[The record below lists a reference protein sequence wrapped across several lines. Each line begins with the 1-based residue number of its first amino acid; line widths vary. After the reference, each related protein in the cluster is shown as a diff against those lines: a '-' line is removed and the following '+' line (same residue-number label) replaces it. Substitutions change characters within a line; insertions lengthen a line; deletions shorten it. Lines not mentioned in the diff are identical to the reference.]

1 MNVAIM
7 DPRLRESNNSSAA
20 DHFREKARFCRPDC
34 PAQSPRITI
43 ERSARGV
50 DERPRPHARVGRSWS
65 APGISPAPPWMAQ
78 FTGPLVSYPAR
89 VSFAAYALT
98 ILVGGFV
105 LTLPVS
111 RQPGRPPVSLVDG
124 VFTATSA
131 CCVTGLTVRSTAH
144 DFSAFGQGVI
154 LFLIQLGGLG
164 IMTITTLVAFQLG
177 GQATLRQRAVIA
189 DTLGI
194 KSGRDLRWVAWALL
208 GTVLLCEAV
217 GCVGLCWASWGTAP
231 AAEVAWTS
239 LFHSI
244 SAFCNAG
251 FALHDQNLVPDRG
264 DAVVNLVICGLIIL
278 GGLGF
283 PVIFDVC
290 SRLWRREPLWD
301 RLHTQSKMMLI
312 GTAVLLAA
320 GAATFWA
327 LEWEQAIAQEPV
339 GTKLLMGLFHSTTC
353 RTAGFNTVDYGALSS
368 ATLFLA
374 IILMAIGAG
383 PCSTAGGFK
392 VSTATTLVA
401 SAWSSFRGFK
411 HVNFFKRTIPEN
423 AIARATAT
431 ALVFVA
437 VAILAL
443 VTLLVVEAHNPLA
456 SRPRWFLESL
466 FECIS
471 ALGTVGLSTGITA
484 GLSDP
489 GKLVL
494 VALMIAGRLGPL
506 TAAVAL
512 SRQRQPWQPA
522 YPEEE
527 PLVG

>member
-1 MNVAIM
+1 
-7 DPRLRESNNSSAA
+7 
-20 DHFREKARFCRPDC
+20 
-34 PAQSPRITI
+34 
-43 ERSARGV
+43 
-50 DERPRPHARVGRSWS
+50 
-65 APGISPAPPWMAQ
+65 MAQ
-78 FTGPLVSYPAR
+78 FTGSLVSYPAR
-89 VSFAAYALT
+89 VSFGAYALT
-98 ILVGGFV
+98 ILLGGLV
-105 LTLPVS
+105 LTLPAA

-124 VFTATSA
+124 IFTATSA

-164 IMTITTLVAFQLG
+164 IMTITTVVSFQIG
-177 GQATLRQRAVIA
+177 GQATLRQRAVVA

-194 KSGRDLRWVAWALL
+194 RSGRDLRWVAWALL
-208 GTVLLCEAV
+208 ATVFVAEAV
-217 GCVGLCWASWGTAP
+217 GAVVLAWAAWGSGPGRDVVWA
-231 AAEVAWTS
+231 S
-239 LFHSI
+239 LFHSV

-264 DAVVNLVICGLIIL
+264 SVPVNLVICGLIIL

-290 SRLWRREPLWD
+290 SRLWRREPLWE

-312 GTAVLLAA
+312 GTAVLLVV
-320 GAATFWA
+320 GAASFWM
-327 LEWEQAIAQEPV
+327 LEWEEAIAREPL

-353 RTAGFNTVDYGALSS
+353 RTAGFNTVDYGGLSS

-392 VSTATTLVA
+392 VSTAMTLVA
-401 SAWSSFRGFK
+401 SAWSNFRGFTR
-411 HVNFFKRTIPEN
+411 VNFFRRTIPES
-423 AIARATAT
+423 AVSRATAT

-437 VAILAL
+437 VAIVAL
-443 VTLLVVEAHNPLA
+443 VTLLVVETRSDVA
-456 SRPRWFLESL
+456 SRPRWFLEAF

-471 ALGTVGLSTGITA
+471 ALGTVGLSTGITPA
-484 GLSDP
+484 LSDP

-494 VALMIAGRLGPL
+494 VALMLAGRLGPI

>member
-1 MNVAIM
+1 
-7 DPRLRESNNSSAA
+7 
-20 DHFREKARFCRPDC
+20 
-34 PAQSPRITI
+34 
-43 ERSARGV
+43 
-50 DERPRPHARVGRSWS
+50 
-65 APGISPAPPWMAQ
+65 MAQ
-78 FTGPLVSYPAR
+78 FTGSLVSYPAR
-89 VSFAAYALT
+89 VSFAAYLLT

-105 LTLPVS
+105 LTLPAA
-111 RQPGRPPVSLVDG
+111 RQPGRTPLSLVDG

-144 DFSAFGQGVI
+144 DFSRLGQAVI

-164 IMTITTLVAFQLG
+164 IMTITTLVSFQVG

-208 GTVLLCEAV
+208 GTVILCEAV
-217 GCVGLCWASWGTAP
+217 GFACLCWADWGSAP
-231 AAEVAWTS
+231 AGEVVWRA
-239 LFHSI
+239 LFHSV

-251 FALHDQNLVPDRG
+251 FALHDQNLVPDR
-264 DAVVNLVICGLIIL
+264 ANVPVNLVVCGLIIL

-290 SRLWRREPLWD
+290 SRLRRREPLWD

-312 GTAVLLAA
+312 GTAVLLAF
-320 GAATFWA
+320 GAASFWL
-327 LEWEQAIAQEPV
+327 LEWDEAIANEPL
-339 GTKLLMGLFHSTTC
+339 GTKLLMGFFHSTTC

-374 IILMAIGAG
+374 IILMAVGAG

-392 VSTATTLVA
+392 VSTAMTLVA
-401 SAWSSFRGFK
+401 SAWANFRGHR
-411 HVNFFKRTIPEN
+411 HVNFFKRTIPEAAVGR
-423 AIARATAT
+423 AIAT
-431 ALVFVA
+431 ALVFAA
-437 VAILAL
+437 VAIVAL
-443 VTLLVVEAHNPLA
+443 VTLLVVETQGESA
-456 SRPRWFLESL
+456 SRPRWFLEAL

-471 ALGTVGLSTGITA
+471 ALGTVGLSTGITPA
-484 GLSDP
+484 LSDP

-494 VALMIAGRLGPL
+494 VALMIAGRLGPI

-512 SRQRQPWQPA
+512 SRQRRAWQPT

>member
-1 MNVAIM
+1 
-7 DPRLRESNNSSAA
+7 
-20 DHFREKARFCRPDC
+20 
-34 PAQSPRITI
+34 
-43 ERSARGV
+43 
-50 DERPRPHARVGRSWS
+50 
-65 APGISPAPPWMAQ
+65 MAQ
-78 FTGPLVSYPAR
+78 FTGSLVSYPAR
-89 VSFAAYALT
+89 VSFAAYVLT
-98 ILVGGFV
+98 ILAGGFV
-105 LTLPVS
+105 LTLPVA

-131 CCVTGLTVRSTAH
+131 CCVTGLAVRSTGN
-144 DFSAFGQGVI
+144 DFSPFGQGVI

-164 IMTITTLVAFQLG
+164 IMTITTLVSFQLG

-208 GTVLLCEAV
+208 GTVLFCEAV
-217 GCVGLCWASWGTAP
+217 GFAGLCWAAWGTAP
-231 AAEVAWTS
+231 AGEVAWAA
-239 LFHSI
+239 LFHSV

-251 FALHDQNLVPDRG
+251 FALPDQNLVPDRG
-264 DAVVNLVICGLIIL
+264 SVSVNLVICGLIIL

-290 SRLWRREPLWD
+290 SRIRRREPLWD
-301 RLHTQSKMMLI
+301 RLHTQSKMMII
-312 GTAVLLAA
+312 GTAALLAF
-320 GAATFWA
+320 GAASFWL
-327 LEWEQAIAQEPV
+327 LEWDEAIAREPL

-353 RTAGFNTVDYGALSS
+353 RTAGFNTVDYGGLSS

-392 VSTATTLVA
+392 VSTAMTLA
-401 SAWSSFRGFK
+401 SSAWANFRGYR
-411 HVNFFKRTIPEN
+411 HVNFFRRTIPE
-423 AIARATAT
+423 AAVSRATAT

-437 VAILAL
+437 VAIGAL
-443 VTLLVVEAHNPLA
+443 VTLLCVETSNALA
-456 SRPRWFLESL
+456 SRPRWFLEAF

-471 ALGTVGLSTGITA
+471 ALGTVGLSTGITPA
-484 GLSDP
+484 LSDP

-494 VALMIAGRLGPL
+494 VVLMLAGRLGPI

-512 SRQRQPWQPA
+512 SRQRRSWQPVH
-522 YPEEE
+522 PEEE
-527 PLVG
+527 PLIG

>member
-1 MNVAIM
+1 
-7 DPRLRESNNSSAA
+7 
-20 DHFREKARFCRPDC
+20 
-34 PAQSPRITI
+34 
-43 ERSARGV
+43 
-50 DERPRPHARVGRSWS
+50 
-65 APGISPAPPWMAQ
+65 MAQ
-78 FTGPLVSYPAR
+78 FTGSLVSYPAR

-98 ILVGGFV
+98 ILVGGFA
-105 LTLPVS
+105 LTLPAA
-111 RQPGRPPVSLVDG
+111 RHPGRPPVSLVDG

-131 CCVTGLTVRSTAH
+131 CCVTGLTVRSTVS
-144 DFSAFGQGVI
+144 DFSELGQGII

-164 IMTITTLVAFQLG
+164 IMTITTLVAFQIG

-217 GCVGLCWASWGTAP
+217 GFAGLCWASWGTAAP
-231 AAEVAWTS
+231 RDVAWAA
-239 LFHSI
+239 LFHSV

-264 DAVVNLVICGLIIL
+264 SVPVNLLICWLIIV

-290 SRLWRREPLWD
+290 SRLRRREPLWE

-312 GTAVLLAA
+312 GTAVLLAF
-320 GAATFWA
+320 GAFSFWA
-327 LEWEQAIAQEPV
+327 LEWEEAIGGEPLA
-339 GTKLLMGLFHSTTC
+339 TKLLMGVFHSTTC

-392 VSTATTLVA
+392 VSTAMTLVV
-401 SAWSSFRGFK
+401 SAWSSFRGRSRA
-411 HVNFFKRTIPEN
+411 NFFKRTIPAA

-437 VAILAL
+437 VAIAAL
-443 VTLLVVEAHNPLA
+443 VTLLVVESRNPLA
-456 SRPRWFLESL
+456 SRPRWFLEAL

-471 ALGTVGLSTGITA
+471 ALGTVGLSTGITS

-494 VALMIAGRLGPL
+494 VALMVAGRLGPL

-512 SRQRQPWQPA
+512 SRQRQSWQPA